1 MKKPTATDNSWEI
14 GGAALVSVPLQDLPN
29 WSIWPARILELE
41 KWQKRQR
48 AVTSVIAE
56 YDGDKYARCQRFLD
70 EHPSATFEDV
80 KQFEFGA
87 SDDQQTLVS
96 IGDDLFSTDLRT
108 ARRLHMNLI
117 RQRIPKLAA
126 GVRFIVELGAG
137 YGFNL
142 DFLRQ
147 ILSEIE
153 FIGGELSE
161 RAVRLGNALAQPTNR
176 VSLRPFNFCDED
188 SYRFLDSLHGGVL
201 VFTCHAVEQ
210 LPSAAAVIENLS
222 RFRDRI
228 RCVVHFE
235 PGYEL
240 HSGGL
245 LGLLRRRYAQIND
258 YNRDLIN
265 VLSSAKFVDIQS
277 SEPDVFGLNPLNPTS
292 VVQWSFC

>member
-1 MKKPTATDNSWEI
+1 
-14 GGAALVSVPLQDLPN
+14 
-29 WSIWPARILELE
+29 
-41 KWQKRQR
+41 
-48 AVTSVIAE
+48 VIAE
-56 YDGDKYARCQRFLD
+56 YDGDKYARCQQFLV

-87 SDDQQTLVS
+87 RDDHPTLVS
-96 IGDDLFSTDLRT
+96 IGDELFSTDLLT
-108 ARRLHMNLI
+108 ARRLHLNLI
-117 RQRIPKLAA
+117 RQRIPQLAA
-126 GVRFIVELGAG
+126 GIQYIVELGAG

-142 DFLRQ
+142 VILRQ
-147 ILSEIE
+147 LLSEIE

-161 RAVRLGNALAQPTNR
+161 RAVRLGNALAQSTNR
-176 VSLRPFNFCDED
+176 VTLRPFNFCDEN

-210 LPSAAAVIENLS
+210 LPSAAAFIENLS
-222 RFRDRI
+222 LFRDRI

-235 PGYEL
+235 PSYES

-245 LGLLRRRYAQIND
+245 LGLLRRRYAQVND
-258 YNRDLIN
+258 YNRDLID
-265 VLSSAKFVDIQS
+265 VLSTAKFVNIQS